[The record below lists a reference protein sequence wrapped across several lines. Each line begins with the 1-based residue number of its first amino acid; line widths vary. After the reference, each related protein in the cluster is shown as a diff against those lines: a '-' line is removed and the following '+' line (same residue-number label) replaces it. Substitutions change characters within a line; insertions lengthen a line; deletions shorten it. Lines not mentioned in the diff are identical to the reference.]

1 MRAPREAGISEM
13 ISECAYETELGVEIG
28 RSGSKNQY
36 EKVSTPFQNNEI
48 SPQTS
53 HFSEKML
60 KIVEV
65 DPDRVESGSARADQ
79 P

>member
-1 MRAPREAGISEM
+1 M

-53 HFSEKML
+53 HFSEKNVENR
-60 KIVEV
+60 KIAG
-65 DPDRVESGSARADQ
+65 SG
-79 P
+79 PP